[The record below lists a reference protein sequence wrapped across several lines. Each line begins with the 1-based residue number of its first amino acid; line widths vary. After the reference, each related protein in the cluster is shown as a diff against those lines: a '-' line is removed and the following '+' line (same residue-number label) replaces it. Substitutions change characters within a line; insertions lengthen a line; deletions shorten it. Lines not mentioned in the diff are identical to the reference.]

1 MVKKIVFALMA
12 VVLFMSCD
20 KEQDLSDIDIG
31 YKYFPTTTGS
41 FVIYR
46 VDSVWYGLTEETY
59 QYQIKEEI
67 ADQFV
72 DAVGQPAMV
81 LNRYYRLNNG
91 QPWTLADVWTSKRTG
106 TTAEKVEE
114 NVRYVKLEFPVK
126 ENETWN
132 GNAFNSLGAQEYSY
146 TNVAKFADVGIL
158 QFDNTITVQQ
168 KNNVNLVDEEVFY
181 EIYAD
186 GIGMVYKQ
194 ATDLNKQGNQTSGYS
209 VSYQAIA
216 YSIQ

>member
-1 MVKKIVFALMA
+1 MA

-31 YKYFPTTTGS
+31 YKYFPTTAGS

-67 ADQFV
+67 ADEFV
-72 DAVGQPAMV
+72 DAVGQPALV

-158 QFDNTITVQQ
+158 QFDNTITIQQ

-186 GIGMVYKQ
+186 GIGLVYKQ

>member
-1 MVKKIVFALMA
+1 MA

-67 ADQFV
+67 ADEFV
-72 DAVGQPAMV
+72 DAVGQPALV

-158 QFDNTITVQQ
+158 QFDNTITIQQ

-186 GIGMVYKQ
+186 GIGLVYKQ